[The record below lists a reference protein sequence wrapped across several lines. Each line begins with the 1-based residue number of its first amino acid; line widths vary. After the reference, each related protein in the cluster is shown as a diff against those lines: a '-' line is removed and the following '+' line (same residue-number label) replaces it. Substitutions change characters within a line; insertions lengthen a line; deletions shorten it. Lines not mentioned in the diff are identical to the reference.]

1 MEKLLF
7 NLVTVV
13 SLVFVFGLY
22 NTASA
27 SISANVPIGAGT
39 TGRLLEKYYANGLYC
54 NQFTCRVNWN
64 QAWNSIGR
72 ISVNGWVEHG
82 PWAHR

>member
-1 MEKLLF
+1 MKKLLVS
-7 NLVTVV
+7 LVTVL

-27 SISANVPIGAGT
+27 SVSANVPIGAGT
-39 TGRLLEKYYANGLYC
+39 TGPLPEKYYANGLYC
-54 NQFTCRVNWN
+54 NQFTCRVDWN

-72 ISVNGWVEHG
+72 ISVNGWVKHG